1 MLCKKPYNGHG
12 CGSCR
17 PCRINLKRIWSS
29 RIMLESETHGD
40 SAFLTLTYN
49 DENCPVIHDGK
60 QTLDP
65 NHLRDFWKRLRKAFP
80 HLRIRYYAVGE
91 YGDDSFRP
99 HYHAALFGLACLGKI
114 QRPETG
120 LECHCSHCQLVK
132 KKWTHGNVT
141 LDDLVPTS
149 AAYIAGYVIKKM
161 TSFTDPR
168 LEGRHPEF
176 SRQSQGIARD
186 VVPDIVESLLS
197 EYGHLAFQNGDIP
210 HTFLRGNSS
219 IPLGRYLRSKIRK
232 GLDLYKVNPDTG
244 EITYGAPYETLEILQ
259 AQKDGQAVFDL
270 RARLRDPSE
279 TNKKALYAEL
289 DTLRKLNASK
299 VQQRIKNLEAKFN
312 IYQQKG
318 KSL

>member
-1 MLCKKPYNGHG
+1 
-12 CGSCR
+12 
-17 PCRINLKRIWSS
+17 
-29 RIMLESETHGD
+29 MLESETHGD
-40 SAFLTLTYN
+40 SSFLTLTYN
-49 DENCPVIHDGK
+49 DDNIPLTDRGLGS
-60 QTLDP
+60 LDP
-65 NHLRDFWKRLRKAFP
+65 NHTKNFWKRLRKAIHP
-80 HLRIRYYAVGE
+80 IQIRYYAVGE
-91 YGDDSFRP
+91 YGDDTMRP
-99 HYHAALFGLACLGKI
+99 HYHAALFGFACLGKI

-120 LECHCSHCQLVK
+120 LECHCKHCQLVK

-161 TSFTDPR
+161 TSPTDPR
-168 LEGRHPEF
+168 LEGRYPEF

-232 GLDLYKVNPDTG
+232 GLDLYKVNPETG

-259 AQKDGQAVFDL
+259 AQKEGQAVHDL

-289 DTLRKLNASK
+289 DTLREINASK

-312 IYQQKG
+312 IYNKG
-318 KSL
+318 KTL